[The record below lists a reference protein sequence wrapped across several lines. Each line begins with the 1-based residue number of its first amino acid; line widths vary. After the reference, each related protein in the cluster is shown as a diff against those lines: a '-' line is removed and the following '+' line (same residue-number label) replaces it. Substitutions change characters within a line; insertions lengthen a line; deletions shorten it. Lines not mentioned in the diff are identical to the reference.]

1 MKDIS
6 RVEQSERV
14 NYDIAEG
21 MINYTINRLKET
33 SESFNKKFEEDSRD
47 YAHSRTNTIIKYLK
61 DNDLYS
67 LESEEIVKNNTLD
80 LGFELSENMKIF
92 LDVSL
97 GLNRI
102 VDAKFGEEYL
112 KSLRRGKD
120 SKELETSI
128 KNLTTNGEVLSN
140 SELLFVRKLISD
152 FEMKLFHDLNLSE
165 KDIKGIKEKLD
176 AYNTVYL
183 VWLKNNNLFMYGNFV
198 NMLNTLKTY
207 LTNYVKSKDELVK
220 ATIKGDELGAVRTT
234 SSIIDT
240 IISKRN
246 TEDSYLSGVKLKVG

>member
-21 MINYTINRLKET
+21 MINYTINRLRET

-80 LGFELSENMKIF
+80 LGFELSENMKTF

-112 KSLRRGKD
+112 NAL
-120 SKELETSI
+120 KEHLEKKI
-128 KNLTTNGEVLSN
+128 IEINNKNKEIINELT
-140 SELLFVRKLISD
+140 K
-152 FEMKLFHDLNLSE
+152 
-165 KDIKGIKEKLD
+165 
-176 AYNTVYL
+176 
-183 VWLKNNNLFMYGNFV
+183 
-198 NMLNTLKTY
+198 
-207 LTNYVKSKDELVK
+207 
-220 ATIKGDELGAVRTT
+220 
-234 SSIIDT
+234 
-240 IISKRN
+240 
-246 TEDSYLSGVKLKVG
+246 